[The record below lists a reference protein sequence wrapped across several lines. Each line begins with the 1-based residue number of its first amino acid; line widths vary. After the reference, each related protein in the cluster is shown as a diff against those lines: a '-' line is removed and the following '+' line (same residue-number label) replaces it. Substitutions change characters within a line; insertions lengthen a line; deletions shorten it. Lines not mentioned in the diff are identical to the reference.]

1 MVTIQRRLDRTF
13 GALADPVRRAILARL
28 ATGDAT
34 VGELA
39 RPFRISRPAISKHLR
54 VLERAE
60 LVRRER
66 EGRISRCELH
76 GEPMREVAEW
86 VERYR
91 TFWTGQL
98 GALARYV
105 EETPQPPSKER

>member
-86 VERYR
+86 IEKYR

-105 EETPQPPSKER
+105 EQTPQPPGKER